1 MQEAVQEIT
10 LELPADYT
18 VPQLFYTSDPSTTAQ
33 ILTLGVQCYTT
44 MTKEG
49 QKLRHET
56 LFQELQA
63 QAAQEYTPKLQTLQ
77 KAAKEA
83 EDLITAMK
91 RRIQQ
96 EEEQRLSM
104 ERRIREEEQRNR
116 EALLQEKNSRIA
128 SLEQQVKTQFSA
140 VEQSLKE
147 SKESFQTM
155 KDSFLK
161 ASTGSKKKGIRAELL
176 IKDMLQQT
184 FGSVGRDEF
193 FHLECK
199 GTEGYQ
205 GDIHMNWKDH
215 KVLVE
220 VKHYD
225 RSVDGEEVRKFL
237 RDMEQS
243 RDMSLGILISL
254 ESGIVGH
261 TKSGNVDIQE
271 LRDGRLCLYLSNFFS
286 HSDPTLFLQSL
297 KPFMETV
304 LLKKGTQVHKED
316 SESEAAMQ
324 VARFTLQR
332 SMLLKLL
339 NAHYES
345 TRKCKHTMVNA
356 KKKHDQI
363 WLELEGELRKSEH
376 EVKLLLETLLDTEQ
390 SDDQQEITQQ
400 EQLTLPEFV
409 FRTTDLMTYSEK
421 EKQFLKD
428 FCANF
433 TFDTTYSCAKK
444 EVKDSL
450 KPLGY
455 SDETV
460 TKFCERFLLEDVWE
474 KGRQKLK
481 YVQKIQKKPAV

>member
-1 MQEAVQEIT
+1 MQEIT
-10 LELPADYT
+10 LELPADYN

-33 ILTLGVQCYTT
+33 ILTLGSQCYTT

-49 QKLRHET
+49 QKLRYEN
-56 LFQELQA
+56 LFQELQS
-63 QAAQEYTPKLQTLQ
+63 QAAQEYTPRLETLQ

-83 EDLITAMK
+83 DDLITAMK

-96 EEEQRLSM
+96 EEQQRLSM
-104 ERRIREEEQRNR
+104 EVRIREEEQRNR
-116 EALLQEKNSRIA
+116 EAILQEKNSRIQ
-128 SLEQQVKTQFSA
+128 SLEQQLKSQFSA

-155 KDSFLK
+155 KETFLK
-161 ASTGSKKKGIRAELL
+161 SSTGSKKKGIRAELL

-215 KVLVE
+215 KVLIE

-237 RDMEQS
+237 RDMDQS
-243 RDMSLGILISL
+243 RDMTLGILISL

-271 LRDGRLCLYLSNFFS
+271 LRDGRLCLYLSNFLS
-286 HSDPTLFLQSL
+286 HSDPTLFVQSL
-297 KPFMETV
+297 KPFLETV
-304 LLKKGTQVHKED
+304 LLKRGSPSQPSTED
-316 SESEAAMQ
+316 SENEAAIQ
-324 VARFTLQR
+324 VARFTVQR

-339 NAHYES
+339 NGHYES
-345 TRKCKHTMVNA
+345 TRKFKNTFVNA
-356 KKKHDQI
+356 KKKQEQI

-390 SDDQQEITQQ
+390 NDGQQELPQV
-400 EQLTLPEFV
+400 EQLTLPDFV
-409 FRTTDLMTYSEK
+409 FRTTDLLSYSEK

-428 FCANF
+428 FCSHF
-433 TFDTTYSCAKK
+433 MFDTTYSCAKK
-444 EVKDSL
+444 EIKDTL

-460 TKFCERFLLEDVWE
+460 MKLCERFLLENVWE
-474 KGRQKLK
+474 KGKQKARYLRKRQESIP
-481 YVQKIQKKPAV
+481 V